1 MFKSPWFTSPWLKL
15 PSLKSPWLRKVTF
28 ELFPAALLS
37 FTGSIFVAQYIRPTV
52 VVTPPSSELSVRDD
66 LIRAIQQ
73 ERVIILDQMAQIAAM
88 NAFNAPARDP
98 ANAEA
103 QPSFNAQ
110 KTSTTATPPPARNA
124 QPRPQGKTPVA
135 SAQQPDDLKK
145 QMPVR
150 IDVSKADA
158 SPSVSHSPIQPPIA
172 IVPDNAWRADRA
184 DADRVDKD
192 KTSSAFDAVSRPFER
207 TALWL
212 KAFKSKIADQ
222 FTIRSAADTPRFP
235 GHGIY

>member
-1 MFKSPWFTSPWLKL
+1 MFKSPWLKA
-15 PSLKSPWLRKVTF
+15 SWLKSPWLRKVTF

-88 NAFNAPARDP
+88 NAFNAPVRDP

-103 QPSFNAQ
+103 TPSFNAQ
-110 KTSTTATPPPARNA
+110 KTSTTAAPPQVRNV
-124 QPRPQGKTPVA
+124 QPRPQAKANVA
-135 SAQQPDDLKK
+135 SAQQPDDVKK
-145 QMPVR
+145 QAPFR

-158 SPSVSHSPIQPPIA
+158 SPSISNSPIQPPIA
-172 IVPDNAWRADRA
+172 IVPDNVWRADRA
-184 DADRVDKD
+184 DHDKRI
-192 KTSSAFDAVSRPFER
+192 SAFDAVSRPFER
-207 TALWL
+207 TAVWL
-212 KAFKSKIADQ
+212 KALKSKIAGQ
-222 FTIRSAADTPRFP
+222 LSISSAADTPQFP